1 MDDAFSCLRSL
12 SLWRSL
18 AAFPAGRA
26 LASAKPGPKVDR
38 HIIADLEQHSTWKI
52 RDFRDQHLFPT
63 RPRLGAAAWNQTASD
78 DGIFNQRV
86 RLNEAWYYIILLLSG
101 LVPKPAP
108 TVRGSFPVIGFRKR
122 GSFWYYPRL
131 RLGGPPE

>member
-52 RDFRDQHLFPT
+52 RDFPHPST
-63 RPRLGAAAWNQTASD
+63 PRYGGMESN
-78 DGIFNQRV
+78 GQRV

-101 LVPKPAP
+101 LVPNCTGGFETRPYSAQIFSGNWVQQTRQLLILSASPLGRPA
-108 TVRGSFPVIGFRKR
+108 
-122 GSFWYYPRL
+122 
-131 RLGGPPE
+131 